1 MKNNTQVE
9 TAQKSQATNKNISK
23 VPTGKVTLMKET
35 EARKKAR
42 EEQYRNF
49 RISALRRRCTRAGM
63 ENEEIEKY
71 VEKLKKQLD
80 EPKEYSILV
89 IFKTKDGIMFKEAL
103 AKANIYYKYHG
114 DTYFSIDGDQTILT
128 KLREIAPPGATI
140 HPYAKKMESVLPK
153 LEYKKSKKPTTNT
166 ANAKKEAKDE
176 RKTFNKTVRAI
187 HKKHGGKAVAK
198 TKKRKMLLGLKKQ
211 RKAKKVQLI
220 NKKASKASKTL
231 KKAA

>member
-49 RISALRRRCTRAGM
+49 RIGALKRRCKRAGIS
-63 ENEEIEKY
+63 EEDTKKY
-71 VEKLKKQLD
+71 IEKLKKQLD
-80 EPKEYSILV
+80 APKEYSIL
-89 IFKTKDGIMFKEAL
+89 IMFNSNGGKMFKEAL
-103 AKANIYYKYHG
+103 AKANINYKYHG
-114 DTYFSIDGDQTILT
+114 DTYFSIDGDQTVLAKI
-128 KLREIAPPGATI
+128 REIAPPGSVI

-153 LEYKKSKKPTTNT
+153 LEYKKSKKPTNNT
-166 ANAKKEAKDE
+166 TNAKKEAKDE

-187 HKKHGGKAVAK
+187 HKKHGGKSVAK
-198 TKKRKMLLGLKKQ
+198 TKKRKILLGLKKQ
-211 RKAKKVQLI
+211 RKTKKVQLI